1 MRFSTV
7 LIYALA
13 SLLFAASVPMA
24 LQVGSGSFT
33 WANVSS
39 SSPYDIIT
47 ALNITGPVKLEIIPA
62 SQFYSYE
69 NGGSVSPVYSEIV
82 GSSGIYDIPSNAGS
96 YSVILTPENGAAG
109 IAFYAFGAPK
119 NAGKIIRI
127 NNTYS
132 DSFSISNYSKTNL
145 TVASLENVKFE
156 VGGYSGT
163 LGMTNTSMLFYL
175 DRGNYTLRL
184 STSGSDE
191 AYVGLLN
198 TPSLVNPFSTQNFS
212 EPYPAGMVSY
222 GLYNVS
228 GTLVPYTVKTDV
240 IGGYANITSISAY
253 DPSPPPETSRYG
265 ASLQLN
271 AVLHIVSPHGAYDYW
286 LQNVL
291 DVDTENHSYY
301 IADNIWNYTYEN
313 NGLYNG
319 SLSGNG
325 MLYNNNLTAGG
336 KLSGRNFYGYGT
348 ETGSYRLPIKFAPVI
363 RVGVN
368 EGRPYAAFGYY
379 TSKGIYYYD
388 NVTINVSAES
398 AYLLVTPYYGTNL
411 KNNNLNYYDAE
422 FVFGG
427 EGEGAYAYFNSIAAN
442 LSLYYYNSTGAMVAF
457 PSVFTFG
464 SDTAEDAGNIAILK
478 YGNHAHASAGRDN
491 PLNDF
496 ILSGTLPDI
505 ANGVS
510 NSTGLETLNATLFPT
525 AANPI
530 GNIKGNI
537 TAGVSNLLGLLNRY
551 GISRSDVLFIL
562 ELLIALLFLFVLYE
576 IIRRFAETK
585 G

>member
-1 MRFSTV
+1 MRFSTF

-13 SLLFAASVPMA
+13 SLFFAVSVPMA
-24 LQVGSGSFT
+24 LRVGSGSFT

-39 SSPYDIIT
+39 PSPYDIIT
-47 ALNITGPVKLEIIPA
+47 ALNISGPVKLEIIPA

-96 YSVILTPENGAAG
+96 YSVILTPENGAVR
-109 IAFYAFGAPK
+109 IVFYAFGAPRG
-119 NAGKIIRI
+119 AGKIIYI

-132 DSFSISNYSKTNL
+132 YSFSLSNYSEANL
-145 TVASLENVKFE
+145 TIASLGKVGFE

-163 LGMTNTSMLFYL
+163 LGMTNTTMLFYL
-175 DRGNYTLRL
+175 DRSNYTLKL
-184 STSGSDE
+184 STQSGEE
-191 AYVGLLN
+191 AYVGLLT
-198 TPSLVNPFSTQNFS
+198 TPALVDPFSTQNFS
-212 EPYPAGMVSY
+212 EPYPTGMVSY

-228 GTLVPYTVKTDV
+228 GTLVPYTVRTDMV
-240 IGGYANITSISAY
+240 GGYANITSISAY
-253 DPSPPPETSRYG
+253 DPSPPPGTSKYG

-271 AVLHIVSPHGAYDYW
+271 AVLHIVSPHGTYDYW

-325 MLYNNNLTAGG
+325 MLYNNNMTAGG

-348 ETGSYRLPIKFAPVI
+348 ETGNYRLPIKFAPVI
-363 RVGVN
+363 RVGIK

-379 TSKGIYYYD
+379 TPEGIYYYD

-427 EGEGAYAYFNSIAAN
+427 EGEGAYAYFNSIEAN
-442 LSLYYYNSTGAMVAF
+442 LSLYYYNSTEAKVAF

-464 SDTAEDAGNIAILK
+464 SDTAEDAGNVSISR
-478 YGNHAHASAGRDN
+478 YGSFVHASTGRNN
-491 PLNDF
+491 PVSDF
-496 ILSGTLPDI
+496 ILSGMLPDI
-505 ANGVS
+505 ASKVG
-510 NSTGLETLNATLFPT
+510 NSTGLETLNATLFP
-525 AANPI
+525 AATNPI
-530 GNIKGNI
+530 GNINSNI
-537 TAGVSNLLGLLNRY
+537 TSGISNFLGLLNSY

-562 ELLIALLFLFVLYE
+562 ELLIALLFLFIIYE
-576 IIRRFAETK
+576 LIRRFAEK
-585 G
+585 KN